1 MTGALAQTAS
11 VEDQNMI
18 SASVPLR
25 GLTAVLIALFALDN
39 VLLLGFLGWPPL
51 LVTALATILPFAL
64 ACLVWKS
71 VPGERRIGVPTILI
85 CFAVGAVLL
94 ILGGEGR
101 LFYATADWQI
111 RDAVLADMGNHHW
124 PFDYWLDG
132 KSKLLRAPVG
142 MYLVPALVGGPSQIG
157 RDWTLFVHNMLV
169 LGLLLS
175 IGSALFEGKRGKWI
189 GLVVFVM
196 FSGLDVIGNLIN
208 DAATGAADWDH
219 IERWAANYQY
229 SSHITQIFWVPQHA
243 FAGWTA
249 ALTYMLWRKGI
260 APIGL
265 FAASLPLVALW
276 SPLILFGALPF
287 AVFAG
292 VRVLLTRAWNW
303 RDILICGLAVLLA
316 TPALFYLSAGAASV
330 GGGVF
335 PMNPAAYVLLL
346 LLEVAPFLWSM
357 LRGQDEVIDH
367 ATILIA
373 AICLLLM
380 PLWAIGM
387 SNDFQMRASIMPLAL
402 VAIAFAGW
410 ANRLESRSG
419 KVWFLVVTTLGSATG
434 TAEIARAFRLA
445 PSPAPHCSLAGVW
458 HRQTGFAV
466 AHDSYFA
473 ARDAFHIRI
482 DPRERVSSA
491 QPTDCW
497 RRPWNMPLHW
507 QEHP

>member
-1 MTGALAQTAS
+1 MTRALAPTAS
-11 VEDQNMI
+11 VHDRHMI
-18 SASVPLR
+18 RASAPLR
-25 GLTAVLIALFALDN
+25 GLLAVLIALFALDN

-51 LVTALATILPFAL
+51 LVAALAAILPFAL

-71 VPGERRIGVPTILI
+71 VPSERRIGVPTILI
-85 CFAVGAVLL
+85 CFAVTVILL

-132 KSKLLRAPVG
+132 SSKLLRAPVG
-142 MYLVPALVGGPSQIG
+142 MYLVPALLGGSSQIG
-157 RDWTLFVHNMLV
+157 RDWALLAHNMLV

-175 IGSALFEGKRGKWI
+175 IGSALFEGRRGKWI
-189 GLVVFVM
+189 ALIVFVM

-265 FAASLPLVALW
+265 FAASLPLAALW

-292 VRVLLTRAWNW
+292 VRALLTRAWNW

-316 TPALFYLSAGAASV
+316 MPALLYLSAGAGSV
-330 GGGVF
+330 GGGLF
-335 PMNPAAYVLLL
+335 PMNPGAYFLLL
-346 LLEVAPFLWSM
+346 LLEIAPFFRPL
-357 LRGQDEVIDH
+357 LRDQDGASDH

-373 AICLLLM
+373 GLCLLLM

-402 VAIAFAGW
+402 VAVAFARW
-410 ANRLESRSG
+410 ADRVESRSG
-419 KVWFLVVTTLGSATG
+419 KAWFLVVITLGSVTG

-445 PSPAPHCSLAGVW
+445 PSPAPRCSLAGVW

-473 ARDAFHIRI
+473 ARNAFPIRI
-482 DPRERVSSA
+482 DPRQRVSSA

-497 RRPWNMPLHW
+497 GRSWNMPLHR

>member
-18 SASVPLR
+18 PASVPLR
-25 GLTAVLIALFALDN
+25 GLMAVLIALFALDN
-39 VLLLGFLGWPPL
+39 VLLLGFLGGAPL
-51 LVTALATILPFAL
+51 LVAALAAILPFAL
-64 ACLVWKS
+64 AYIVWKS
-71 VPGERRIGVPTILI
+71 VPGECRIGVPTILV
-85 CFAVGAVLL
+85 CFAIAAILL

-132 KSKLLRAPVG
+132 KSKLLRAPIG
-142 MYLVPALVGGPSQIG
+142 MYLVPALLGGPSQIG
-157 RDWTLFVHNMLV
+157 RDWALLSHNMLV

-175 IGSALFEGKRGKWI
+175 IGSALFEGRQGKWI

-196 FSGLDVIGNLIN
+196 FSGLDVIGSLIN

-287 AVFAG
+287 AIFAG
-292 VRVLLTRAWNW
+292 AQALLNRAWNW
-303 RDILICGLAVLLA
+303 RDILVCGLAVLLA
-316 TPALFYLSAGAASV
+316 IPALLYLSAGAASV
-330 GGGVF
+330 GGGLF
-335 PMNPAAYVLLL
+335 PINPAAYFLLL
-346 LLEVAPFLWSM
+346 LLEVAPFLWPL
-357 LRGQDEVIDH
+357 LRDQDGATDH
-367 ATILIA
+367 VTILIA
-373 AICLLLM
+373 GVCLLLM

-402 VAIAFAGW
+402 VAIAFARW
-410 ANRLESRSG
+410 AGRLESRSW
-419 KVWFLVVTTLGSATG
+419 KTWFLVVITLGSVTG
-434 TAEIARAFRLA
+434 MAEIARAFRLA
-445 PSPAPHCSLAGVW
+445 PSPAPHCSLAAVW

-473 ARDAFHIRI
+473 ARDAFPIRI

-497 RRPWNMPLHW
+497 RRPWNMPFHR